1 MNEESLEI
9 SMYTVVSNLT
19 YLKPSSYPNYP
30 KLIKPTSNLI
40 LTFSYHHDQSDSTP
54 ESRQARIKSFEELL
68 NRATSDKIFQRRT

>member
-1 MNEESLEI
+1 
-9 SMYTVVSNLT
+9 MYTVVSNLT
-19 YLKPSSYPNYP
+19 YLKPSSYPPNYP

-54 ESRQARIKSFEELL
+54 ESRQARIKSSEELL